1 MHPVLLLWDIDSTL
15 IWSGGA
21 GEEALRQALLND
33 FGVIG
38 DLNEIEIA
46 GRTDR
51 AIAATIIRHFNLQP
65 GSEGEFLE
73 CYLRRLPELMS
84 GHQVHGG
91 VLPGVQRLL
100 DYAHEHPEIHN
111 ALLTGNMRRGAEIK
125 LSHYGLW
132 KYFEFGAFA
141 DDDID
146 RNKLGPIALER
157 ARAHLKRD
165 FVIHHTWVI
174 GDTAHDIRCGKALG
188 CKTLAVATGR
198 ATIEQLSAHQ
208 PDLVLENLSDFD
220 SVRKLWEN

>member
-1 MHPVLLLWDIDSTL
+1 MLFTPA
-15 IWSGGA
+15 SGTH
-21 GEEALRQALLND
+21 
-33 FGVIG
+33 V
-38 DLNEIEIA
+38 
-46 GRTDR
+46 
-51 AIAATIIRHFNLQP
+51 
-65 GSEGEFLE
+65 
-73 CYLRRLPELMS
+73 
-84 GHQVHGG
+84 GHQIHGG

-141 DDDID
+141 DDDVD

-174 GDTAHDIRCGKALG
+174 GDTVHDIRCGKALG

-198 ATIEQLSAHQ
+198 ASVDQLSAHQ
-208 PDLVLENLSDFD
+208 PDMVLENLSNFET
-220 SVRKLWEN
+220 VRQLWDN

>member
-51 AIAATIIRHFNLQP
+51 AIVRTIVEHFHLEP
-65 GSEGEFLE
+65 GSEPAFIE
-73 CYLRRLPELMS
+73 CYLAGLPGEMS
-84 GHQVHGG
+84 KHHGG
-91 VLPGVQRLL
+91 VLPGVEKLL
-100 DYAHEHPEIHN
+100 NYAHEHPQIHN
-111 ALLTGNMRRGAEIK
+111 AILTGNMRRGAEIK

-132 KYFEFGAFA
+132 KYFEFGAFG

-157 ARAHLKRD
+157 ARDHLKRD
-165 FVIHHTWVI
+165 FVIGHTWLI
-174 GDTAHDIRCGKALG
+174 GDTAHDIHCGKALG

-198 ATIEQLSAHQ
+198 YSIQQLSALQ
-208 PDLVLENLSDFD
+208 PDLVLKDLSDFE
-220 SVRKLWEN
+220 SVCRLLFNV

>member
-51 AIAATIIRHFNLQP
+51 AIAQTIVRHFQLQA
-65 GSEGEFLE
+65 GSETEFLE
-73 CYLRRLPELMS
+73 CYLKHLPDEMS
-84 GHQVHGG
+84 KHHGKI
-91 VLPGVQRLL
+91 LPGVKKLL
-100 DYAHEHPEIHN
+100 DYAHEHREIHN
-111 ALLTGNMRRGAEIK
+111 AILTGNMRCGAQIK
-125 LSHYGLW
+125 LSHFDLW
-132 KYFEFGAFA
+132 TYFEFGAFA

-157 ARAHLKRD
+157 ARAHLKCD
-165 FVIHHTWVI
+165 FVTAHTWVI
-174 GDTAHDIRCGKALG
+174 GDTEHDIRCGKALG

-198 ATIEQLSAHQ
+198 YSVEQLSSHQ
-208 PDLVLENLSDFD
+208 PDLVMNDLSDFE
-220 SVRKLWEN
+220 SVRKLWEE

>member
-51 AIAATIIRHFNLQP
+51 AIAATIVRHFNLQP
-65 GSEGEFLE
+65 NSEAEFLE

-84 GHQVHGG
+84 RHQAHGG

-100 DYAHEHPEIHN
+100 DHAHDHPEIHN

-157 ARAHLKRD
+157 ARNHLKRD
-165 FVIHHTWVI
+165 FVISQTWVI

-198 ATIEQLSAHQ
+198 TSVEQLSAFQ
-208 PDLVLENLSDFD
+208 PDLVLENLSNFEK
-220 SVRKLWEN
+220 VRQLWDN

>member
-1 MHPVLLLWDIDSTL
+1 LHPVLLLWDVDCTL

-21 GEEALRQALLND
+21 GEEALHQALLND

-38 DLNEIEIA
+38 DMNEIEIA

-51 AIAATIIRHFNLQP
+51 AIVRTIVKHFHLDS
-65 GSEGEFLE
+65 GSEAEFME
-73 CYLRRLPELMS
+73 CYLRRLPEELAKHR
-84 GHQVHGG
+84 GKI
-91 VLPGVQRLL
+91 LPGVDKLL

-111 ALLTGNMRRGAEIK
+111 AILTGNMKRGAEIK

-146 RNKLGPIALER
+146 RNNLGPIALER
-157 ARAHLKRD
+157 ARSHLKRD
-165 FVIHHTWVI
+165 FVIDHTWVI
-174 GDTAHDIRCGKALG
+174 GDTNHDIHCGKTLG

-198 ATIEQLSAHQ
+198 YSMEQLASHQ
-208 PDLVLENLSDFD
+208 PDMVLKDLSDFE
-220 SVRKLWEN
+220 SVRKLWED

>member
-15 IWSGGA
+15 ISSGGA

-51 AIAATIIRHFNLQP
+51 AIVETIVRHFKLEP
-65 GSEGEFLE
+65 GSEKEFLE
-73 CYLRRLPELMS
+73 CYLRRLPDEMKR
-84 GHQVHGG
+84 HQGRI
-91 VLPGVQRLL
+91 LPGVEKLL
-100 DYAHEHPEIHN
+100 DHAHEHPEIHN
-111 ALLTGNMRRGAEIK
+111 AILTGNMRRGAEIK

-157 ARAHLKRD
+157 ARGRLKRD
-165 FVIHHTWVI
+165 FVITHTWVI
-174 GDTAHDIRCGKALG
+174 GDTAHDVHCGKALG
-188 CKTLAVATGR
+188 CRTLAVATGR
-198 ATIEQLSAHQ
+198 YSVEQLSALG
-208 PDLVLENLSDFD
+208 PDLALENLSNFEEV
-220 SVRKLWEN
+220 SRLWED